1 MSEPF
6 FAPEVV
12 ETCLW
17 HLRDYDPV
25 DHAQA
30 VAAAQEIIDALH
42 RAGFRLVRDPADK
55 GSSQVSAP
63 ARTSSPN

>member
-6 FAPEVV
+6 YAPEVV

-30 VAAAQEIIDALH
+30 VADAQEIIDSLH
-42 RAGFRLVRDPADK
+42 RAGFRIVRDPDAK
-55 GSSQVSAP
+55 GSGEPS
-63 ARTSSPN
+63 